1 MNSSRVGNWLQ
12 IIGNLG
18 LVIGLVLVAVQIKQ
32 NNDLAKAQLLSD
44 GWLAAMQRETAL
56 FGENPAA
63 SIARASVEPDQL
75 TDEDLV
81 VLDAVMLSSWVLG
94 TRVTTLDAAGY
105 GFFAVEDF
113 ARVAAER
120 LDNPYGQAW
129 FNAPSPLNRNPVVRD
144 LVAQRFAEL
153 GPAAGSG
160 NLERFREIR
169 AYISEHQPTGD

>member
-1 MNSSRVGNWLQ
+1 MDSSRLANWLQ

-18 LVIGLVLVAVQIKQ
+18 LIVGLVLVAVQIKQ

-44 GWLAAMQRETAL
+44 GWLGALQRQTAL

-63 SIARASVEPDQL
+63 SIARASFAPDQL
-75 TDEDLV
+75 TDEDLA
-81 VLDAVMLSSWVLG
+81 VLDAVVRSQWVLG
-94 TRVTTLDAAGY
+94 LRMTTLDASGY
-105 GFFAVEDF
+105 GFFPPEDF
-113 ARVAAER
+113 ARVLAGD

-129 FNAPSPLNRNPVVRD
+129 FSAALTPTDNSTVRD

-160 NLERFREIR
+160 SLEIFREIR
-169 AYISEHQPTGD
+169 AHISEHHPNED

>member
-44 GWLAAMQRETAL
+44 GWLAVMQRQTAL

-63 SIARASVEPDQL
+63 SIARGSVTPDQL

-81 VLDAVMLSSWVLG
+81 VLDAVSVSEWILG
-94 TRVTTLDAAGY
+94 LRLTTLDAAGY
-105 GFFAVEDF
+105 GFFA
-113 ARVAAER
+113 AEPGGK
-120 LDNPYGQAW
+120 LWNGY
-129 FNAPSPLNRNPVVRD
+129 FLLS
-144 LVAQRFAEL
+144 
-153 GPAAGSG
+153 
-160 NLERFREIR
+160 
-169 AYISEHQPTGD
+169 